1 MNYGLAPR
9 PQLDPDE
16 MAALLVAAQ
25 ELLRTQALVVSD
37 PLPSWRFS
45 GRWFNAGPYALRRPY
60 RVVNLTF
67 DQVEQVAHNRAQ
79 REVLRGVDA
88 RDAE

>member
-1 MNYGLAPR
+1 VSYGLAPR
-9 PQLDPDE
+9 PQLAPDE

-25 ELLRTQALVVSD
+25 ELLKSEVRVVTD

-60 RVVNLTF
+60 RVV
-67 DQVEQVAHNRAQ
+67 EA
-79 REVLRGVDA
+79 
-88 RDAE
+88 

>member
-1 MNYGLAPR
+1 MSYGLAPR
-9 PQLDPDE
+9 PQLAPDE

-25 ELLRTQALVVSD
+25 ELLKSEVRVVTD

-60 RVVNLTF
+60 RVV
-67 DQVEQVAHNRAQ
+67 EA
-79 REVLRGVDA
+79 
-88 RDAE
+88 